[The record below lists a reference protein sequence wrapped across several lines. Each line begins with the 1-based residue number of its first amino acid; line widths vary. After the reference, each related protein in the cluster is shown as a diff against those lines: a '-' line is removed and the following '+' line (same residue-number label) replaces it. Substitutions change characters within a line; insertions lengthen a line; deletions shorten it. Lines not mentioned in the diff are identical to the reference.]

1 MNSLALRRALKI
13 AFDDW
18 KSDQSKPCF
27 HYAFAIRKNKVLV
40 WGKNNETSG
49 SKSALRIG
57 RMWNIEKWK
66 NYPYIHAE
74 CDVISKLD
82 LSNID
87 NDLIIL
93 SIRINRDGKFRLAK
107 PCPNCEKALQ
117 MAKIE
122 HVWWTD
128 TDLLNENL
136 ILRCSGDNYYEFKR
150 LRKTQKRFTQEAFD
164 W

>member
-1 MNSLALRRALKI
+1 
-13 AFDDW
+13 
-18 KSDQSKPCF
+18 
-27 HYAFAIRKNKVLV
+27 
-40 WGKNNETSG
+40 
-49 SKSALRIG
+49 
-57 RMWNIEKWK
+57 MWNIEKWK

>member
-93 SIRINRDGKFRLAK
+93 SIRINRDGKFRLCLK
-107 PCPNCEKALQ
+107 YY
-117 MAKIE
+117 I
-122 HVWWTD
+122 
-128 TDLLNENL
+128 LL
-136 ILRCSGDNYYEFKR
+136 
-150 LRKTQKRFTQEAFD
+150 
-164 W
+164 